1 MVSSSLL
8 SIIQPGHQEELFRG
22 KAFPQAFS
30 PGWHIPLPKWKEE
43 EWMGKMNEISLNFI
57 CASFLQSSLR
67 NFMLGQ
73 ASIFRVFPFSLIPP
87 AAKAIVSNHS
97 SVSFIYLS
105 HFIRFRTK
113 GYHNFVVSALP
124 SSPKFT
130 RINIKM
136 LTSIPVSHVAGL

>member
-1 MVSSSLL
+1 M
-8 SIIQPGHQEELFRG
+8 ER
-22 KAFPQAFS
+22 AFLVFS
-30 PGWHIPLPKWKEE
+30 PGCISHSPNGRRKR
-43 EWMGKMNEISLNFI
+43 MGKMNEISLNFI
-57 CASFLQSSLR
+57 CASFLQSSLWR

-73 ASIFRVFPFSLIPP
+73 ASIFRVFPFETLSSVTAL
-87 AAKAIVSNHS
+87 VSNHS

-124 SSPKFT
+124 SLSKFT

-136 LTSIPVSHVAGL
+136 PFSIPVSHVMVCN